1 MTRLLTRRCIVTL
14 AWVCTF
20 ASPNAF
26 AEQCTGPQLGTW
38 RLLSFTSK
46 DVETGETTAPYGLYP
61 TGFLSY
67 TPDCRVNEIIVREH
81 RTPPASIVPTE
92 TEKSALYDG
101 LISYSGSYTV
111 AGQRLTYHVDA
122 SWNETWTGG
131 PQVRQFRIDGNTL
144 YIDAP
149 PRKNQRD
156 GKVSLE
162 SFIWVRLR

>member
-1 MTRLLTRRCIVTL
+1 MRRYILTL
-14 AWVCTF
+14 AWVCAF
-20 ASPNAF
+20 ASLSAL

-46 DVETGETTAPYGLYP
+46 DVETGDVTAPYGLYP

-67 TPDCRVNEIIVREH
+67 TPDCRVYEIIVREH
-81 RTPPASIVPTE
+81 RTPPISVVATDA
-92 TEKSALYDG
+92 EKAALYDG
-101 LISYSGSYTV
+101 LISYSGSYKIE
-111 AGQRLTYHVDA
+111 GQRLTYHVDA
-122 SWNETWTGG
+122 SWNEAWTGG
-131 PQVRQFRIDGNTL
+131 TQVRQFRVDGNTL

-162 SFIWVRLR
+162 SYMWVRLR